1 MELNLD
7 VYNLILSLG
16 NIPRSDIADS
26 KGTYVGLFFLI
37 QTYLAN
43 LLFQG
48 LYCLGQKVSWIN
60 EMLHIVLSFHCLTM
74 IIISYEFIV
83 LNYMQFYFL

>member
-1 MELNLD
+1 MGFSTSLILFYQRIPLELNLY

-37 QTYLAN
+37 QTHLAN

-48 LYCLGQKVSWIN
+48 C
-60 EMLHIVLSFHCLTM
+60 IV
-74 IIISYEFIV
+74 
-83 LNYMQFYFL
+83 